1 MKKVYSFMLMAA
13 ALLISANAW
22 AGTTRPVANA
32 TDFENAW
39 KAAQDGDVIQLS
51 ADVSIAKTFW
61 LGTEAMNGTAK
72 SITLDLN
79 GHKLTNDGTRQKLFF
94 ISHGELKVIT
104 SVAGGQI
111 IHDGQSSSSSYE
123 IFRITGSTYKNLDP
137 KTADSFYSHLVIGEG
152 VTLTAKANAV
162 VIDQMNWTT
171 DPAYSSVVASGVTNT
186 GNTWPDNLRTN
197 VYKHNGS
204 DNSYGLANG
213 ARVDIY
219 GTIRAHKY
227 AIKANGNLGSPSM
240 ERGSKNTFSSDP
252 DQQVNYAIDE
262 NDVIY
267 TPFIHLHS
275 TADLRTLDVDQTYS
289 IAAYSGGYA
298 RWLVEGT
305 CIGSTGVYVKSGE
318 LNLNNAVVASNYTG
332 EYQPADPDRRGSGVD
347 AGGSGIVME
356 SKDAYAGDIDVTI
369 EGDTKVTGTKGYA
382 IDEFVSTKNDST
394 KVDAITIKGGT
405 FEAGTQGTM
414 SVTETTIEASKD
426 DTQETVI
433 TIIGGNADNA
443 TTKLGDQTLEQ
454 FLSGQSEGTYVT
466 KIDNGNG
473 GQTLVINQGDAPS
486 PVAEWTDI
494 AALPAGTDA
503 NWTGLTAG
511 VIGNGTTATTVTLG
525 ELQINA
531 GSAGNFQ
538 ELTIK
543 KNATLEVKNVVMNA
557 YARITVEPGAKFIV
571 TGTQGIVA
579 PVVDNII
586 LQASATDQAVFLFNP
601 AVTSNRHPNATV
613 QMYAKAHHAADGTWY
628 AQHFGIPTYNTP
640 DITWAPGGTYLHRWG
655 ESGWED
661 ISALSQLEPF
671 RGYRINNTSETAAG
685 VYTFKGELN
694 GNTNAPLK
702 FVKPYYNLLANS
714 YAAPMDLKAV
724 FTDIQSQYGNDVEL
738 TAWIYI
744 SDDDRHASITQ
755 ASVASN
761 EDPEAIT
768 TIAPMQ
774 GFILYCG
781 ASQPANGTISYEE
794 AVWNNPNKTGVPIM
808 APARI
813 SADNRVRA
821 TIVVSTEKSKDE
833 VVLRESDEYSSAF
846 DNGADAHKY
855 MSERVFDLYSENN
868 GENYSNVAT
877 DNLAGTKLTLQAK
890 NETAYTM
897 SFRNVNNFNYALRDN
912 LSGAVIPVEEGATYD
927 FSMAE
932 GTTANERFEII
943 EISEIMTAIDNV
955 EAARSA
961 KGIYTI
967 LGQYVGE
974 SSILNTLPSGIYVVD
989 GQRIVK

>member
-1 MKKVYSFMLMAA
+1 MKKIYSIVLMAT
-13 ALLISANAW
+13 ALLIGTNAW

-61 LGTEAMNGTAK
+61 LGTETMNGTAK

-111 IHDGQSSSSSYE
+111 IHDGQSNSSSYE
-123 IFRITGSTYKNLDP
+123 IFRITGSTYKNIDP
-137 KTADSFYSHLVIGEG
+137 KTAESYYSHLVIGEG

-162 VIDQMNWTT
+162 VVDQMNWTT

-197 VYKHNGS
+197 VYKHAGS
-204 DNSYGLANG
+204 DNNYGLANG

-227 AIKANGNLGSPSM
+227 AIKANGNLGAPSM

-275 TADLRTLDVDQTYS
+275 TADLRTLDVDKTYS

-426 DTQETVI
+426 ATQETVI

-466 KIDNGNG
+466 KIDNGKG

-494 AALPAGTDA
+494 AALPEGTDA

-511 VIGNGTTATTVTLG
+511 VIGDGTTATTVTLG

-579 PVVDNII
+579 PVAENIV

-694 GNTNAPLK
+694 GNTDAPLK
-702 FVKPYYNLLANS
+702 FVKPYYNLVANS

-724 FTDIQSQYGNDVEL
+724 FTDIQSQYGNAVEL

-761 EDPEAIT
+761 EDPEAIP

-781 ASQPANGTISYEE
+781 ASQPANGSIRYKES
-794 AVWNNPNKTGVPIM
+794 VWDNPNKTGVPIM
-808 APARI
+808 APARKGN
-813 SADNRVRA
+813 DNSIRA